1 MKKESLIE
9 LDYTPDLNRKI
20 INKVGVPGDNLPDN
34 LMQFMCKHYENDTII
49 IGKRILVIRML
60 DLAKQYAVKNTVTYF
75 TDNKEKYDEFLK
87 VINNGEKFGGDDS
100 VEFVEDWKNI
110 GELLKDMPKFD
121 IIIGNPPYEGKYT
134 PLYLQILEVC
144 QKVANKVVWLCPAQW
159 VKSYHYTNGCEE
171 IRKVVGKTLCSY
183 EHISNPFE
191 DAEFANEVGIYEFD
205 YNKENIDYNEIFWDK
220 FSNKELAKSIV
231 SKFISYKDNV
241 NKHSDRT
248 NVSILPGNWC
258 NICRI
263 RGDVIRKGLNAGT
276 PLWNWTTLFA
286 KDTKNNFQYRIG
298 THMNHIKFD
307 TIEECKNFIAY
318 TETDIVMFALFTS
331 KDNNNQTPSMLA
343 LIPWLGDYTKQ
354 WTEEE
359 IANVLKLTPEEVD
372 YIHEEMKPFGWKAQP
387 KK

>member
-1 MKKESLIE
+1 MSDKNVE

-20 INKVGVPGDNLPDN
+20 INKVGVPGDNLPEN
-34 LMQFMCKHYENDTII
+34 LMQYMCKHYENDTII
-49 IGKRILVIRML
+49 VGKRILVIRML
-60 DLAKQYAVKNTVTYF
+60 DLAKQYAVKNSVTYI

-87 VINNGEKFGGDDS
+87 AINNKENYGEDDF

-110 GELLKDMPKFD
+110 GEVLKDMLKFD
-121 IIIGNPPYEGKYT
+121 VVIGNPPYEGKYT

-159 VKSYHYTNGCEE
+159 VKSYHYTDSCGK
-171 IRKVVGKTLCSY
+171 IRKIVGESLCSY

-191 DAEFANEVGIYEFD
+191 NTYLANEVGIYVFD
-205 YNKENIDYNEIFWDK
+205 KSKENINYNEIFWEK
-220 FSNKELAKSIV
+220 FTKKDLAKSIV
-231 SKFISYKDNV
+231 NKFKSYKDNV
-241 NKHSDRT
+241 NNHSDRT
-248 NVSILPGNWC
+248 NISILPGNWC

-263 RGDVIRKGLNAGT
+263 RGHFHKSKPCWD
-276 PLWNWTTLFA
+276 WTTLFA
-286 KDTKNNFQYRIG
+286 KDTKNNFQYKVS

-354 WTEEE
+354 WTEKE
-359 IANVLKLTPEEVD
+359 IANVLELTPEEVN

-387 KK
+387 KKK

>member
-183 EHISNPFE
+183 EHISSPFE
-191 DAEFANEVGIYEFD
+191 NAYLANEVGIYIFD
-205 YNKENIDYNEIFWDK
+205 KSKENINYNEIFWEK
-220 FSNKELAKSIV
+220 FTKKDLAKSIV
-231 SKFISYKDNV
+231 NKFKSYKDNV
-241 NKHSDRT
+241 NNHSDRT
-248 NVSILPGNWC
+248 NISILPGNWC

-263 RGDVIRKGLNAGT
+263 RGNVRESQ
-276 PLWNWTTLFA
+276 PLWDWTTLFGEVS
-286 KDTKNNFQYRIG
+286 KNNFKYKVG